1 MTPRQEQFVRE
12 YLIDL
17 NATQAAI
24 RAGYSA
30 KTARQI
36 GERLLTYVDVAEA
49 IRLAMAERSRRTQ
62 VTADR
67 VLEELAKI
75 AFFDIL
81 GAFNPNGTLK
91 ALDDMTPDA
100 RAVIANFDVSD
111 VHDRDGNVVGRL
123 SRVRL
128 ADKVAVLTLLMRHLG
143 MLNDKIRVQGDAEN
157 PLTLLIKEVQGNAI
171 RPVQHPM
178 IEDEADRARPVQ

>member
-49 IRLAMAERSRRTQ
+49 IRVAMAERSRRTQ
-62 VTADR
+62 ITGDR

-75 AFFDIL
+75 AFFDIRE
-81 GAFNPNGTLK
+81 AFSANGTLK
-91 ALDDMTPDA
+91 PLDEMTPTA
-100 RAVIANFDVSD
+100 RAVIANLDVSD
-111 VHDRDGNVVGRL
+111 VHDRDGNIVGRL
-123 SRVRL
+123 SKVRL

-143 MLNDKIRVQGDAEN
+143 MLNDKIKVQGDAEN
-157 PLTLLIKEVQGNAI
+157 PLTLLIREVQGNSI
-171 RPVQHPM
+171 RPVPSHM
-178 IEDEADRARPVQ
+178 IENEDRMLPVQ